1 MVRGKSQSLG
11 SVDNINMKL
20 FLAVVCLAV
29 AASAVE
35 IGVPSQK
42 NPVFGYHQNFGIA
55 EAARIKKAEEET
67 SPSAQRIVGGSVTD
81 ISNVP
86 YQVNIN
92 LSQLIFQYVLH

>member
-35 IGVPSQK
+35 IGVPSQE